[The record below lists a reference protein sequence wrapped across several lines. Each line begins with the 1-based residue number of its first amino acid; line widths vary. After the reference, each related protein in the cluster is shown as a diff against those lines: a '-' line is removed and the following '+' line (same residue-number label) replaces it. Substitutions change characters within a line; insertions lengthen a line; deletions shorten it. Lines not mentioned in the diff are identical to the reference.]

1 MLEQLL
7 KKNKLGEYENMY
19 PVTLLE
25 AIKLNGNSNESLKDF
40 IKSINH
46 IYVKW
51 KGDISTTL
59 NSISPEYR
67 RKGLWVTFVDCKGK
81 VNTYY
86 YNNGSMSDS
95 NWGDIENWVECMSGG
110 NFTESVIE
118 IISWWYENKQNGG

>member
-1 MLEQLL
+1 MIEQLI

-51 KGDISTTL
+51 K
-59 NSISPEYR
+59 
-67 RKGLWVTFVDCKGK
+67 K
-81 VNTYY
+81 
-86 YNNGSMSDS
+86 
-95 NWGDIENWVECMSGG
+95 WG
-110 NFTESVIE
+110 F
-118 IISWWYENKQNGG
+118 K